1 MHSTTLSFANMH
13 NHGELFANILRARR
27 ESFIVRNRW
36 NLPETMG
43 MEFDQYDTPVS
54 RWLAVHDG
62 AGEVLAGVRLTPSTA
77 RCGIY
82 SYMIRDA
89 QRGLLDTIP
98 SDLLHGEAPVEEG
111 TWEVTRGFVAAD
123 IPADIRHKVRLRLVM
138 QMLKTSRE
146 EGIRR
151 MLALLPVNWDRWA
164 ARCRLEMTP
173 GGPRDGH
180 GRHPLPGGLDRLLQP
195 AALRLTL
202 PRGRLMRSL

>member
-54 RWLAVHDG
+54 RWLAVHDN
-62 AGEVLAGVRLTPSTA
+62 AGQVLAGVRLTPSTA
-77 RCGIY
+77 KCGIY

-89 QRGLLDTIP
+89 QQGLLDTIP
-98 SDLLHGEAPVEEG
+98 QDLLHEEAPIEEG
-111 TWEVTRGFVAAD
+111 VWEVTRGFVQAD
-123 IPADIRHKVRLRLVM
+123 IPADIRQKVRLRLVM

-164 ARCRLEMTP
+164 ARCRLEMKP
-173 GGPRDGH
+173 AGREMDMGGILYQAVWIDFSTQLH
-180 GRHPLPGGLDRLLQP
+180 
-195 AALRLTL
+195 
-202 PRGRLMRSL
+202 